1 MATSGQKNMNKYIF
15 GSHLHRIRFLELGL
29 DVKND
34 ILHTTNVLV
43 RYIFHGE
50 DCAIY
55 MSFYMVLITKD
66 KCIRKIL
73 SLY

>member
-1 MATSGQKNMNKYIF
+1 MG
-15 GSHLHRIRFLELGL
+15 LRFLELGL

-66 KCIRKIL
+66 ICITIKKIL